1 MQKLVTFSHLA
12 VLGTIVSFF
21 FPKKSGPMGLTMIDL
36 VAFNP
41 IPFPTITLA
50 ATVVSIPFPVND
62 KNTESFC
69 VQIYNC
75 LEEYDTGKHIIIDC
89 SEREYLNYYEKIM
102 VNLNKYADS
111 SRKQL
116 IADLQDSIFE
126 AGM

>member
-1 MQKLVTFSHLA
+1 M
-12 VLGTIVSFF
+12 
-21 FPKKSGPMGLTMIDL
+21 
-36 VAFNP
+36 
-41 IPFPTITLA
+41 
-50 ATVVSIPFPVND
+50 
-62 KNTESFC
+62 
-69 VQIYNC
+69 QIYNC